1 MKPMFKAAVLLAA
14 AAALAPISAQTSSAQ
29 SQSSA
34 EADASAQEKISRLV
48 VYGNDPCPHAEDQI
62 VVCAR
67 RPESE
72 RYRIPKALRDTDTEA
87 GDSTSWGMRA
97 QSLEYAGRTGTQS
110 CSPVGPGGFTGCWD
124 QMMRVAHTEHPTNLV
139 PR

>member
-1 MKPMFKAAVLLAA
+1 MEAMMKPMFNTAALLAA
-14 AAALAPISAQTSSAQ
+14 AAALAPAAAPAQQPESTS
-29 SQSSA
+29 
-34 EADASAQEKISRLV
+34 QEKVSRLV
-48 VYGNDPCPHAEDQI
+48 VYGNDPCPRGTDEI

-72 RYRIPKALRDTDTEA
+72 RYRIPRALRDTDTNDP
-87 GDSTSWGMRA
+87 DSTSWGVRA
-97 QSLEYAGRTGTQS
+97 QSLEYVGRTGTQS

-124 QMMRVAHTEHPTNLV
+124 QMMRVAHTEHPTTLI